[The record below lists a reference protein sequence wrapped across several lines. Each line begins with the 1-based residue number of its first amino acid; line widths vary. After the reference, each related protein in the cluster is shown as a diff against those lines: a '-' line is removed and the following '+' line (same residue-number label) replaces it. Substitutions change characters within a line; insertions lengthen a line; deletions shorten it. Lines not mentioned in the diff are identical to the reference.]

1 MSEIPTAL
9 EPMDCARVTRED
21 IVEQYVVGRLTEAD
35 RDAFERHYFE
45 CARCFDE
52 LRQYQLIQEELQQT
66 SASEERV
73 PIGGPLR
80 SGLAAAAVVLLGL
93 ALWWMWPSTA
103 PPPAPAS
110 ASLPTPAPVDTLAH
124 LAVVTPPPYEPV
136 TLRSTPDAATRRF
149 RDAMTRY
156 REGDYAGA
164 VPGLVEA
171 VQLDPDRAQAHF
183 YLGACYLLT
192 QQPARAIPVLEA
204 ALARGDS
211 AYAEEA
217 RFYLAKAFLATGN
230 AAASRTALEA
240 VVAIQGPRA
249 AEARTLVDKMNAL
262 PVPPPSD
269 GRRSTP

>member
-1 MSEIPTAL
+1 MSETETDLA
-9 EPMDCARVTRED
+9 PMDCARVTRGN

-35 RDAFERHYFE
+35 RDAFEQHYFE
-45 CARCFDE
+45 CARCLEE
-52 LRQYQLIQEELQQT
+52 LRQYQRLQEELQQT

-80 SGLAAAAVVLLGL
+80 SGLAAAAVVLVGL

-103 PPPAPAS
+103 PPAPPAS
-110 ASLPTPAPVDTLAH
+110 VSLPTPAPVDTLAQ

-156 REGDYAGA
+156 REGDHAGA
-164 VPGLVEA
+164 IPGLAEA
-171 VQLDPDRAQAHF
+171 VQLDPDRAQAQF

-192 QQPARAIPVLEA
+192 QQPARAIPAFEA
-204 ALARGDS
+204 AIARGDS

-217 RFYLAKAFLATGN
+217 HFYLAKAFLAMGN
-230 AAASRTALEA
+230 AVASRAALEA
-240 VVAIQGPRA
+240 VLAIQGPRA
-249 AEARTLVDKMNAL
+249 AEARALLDRLKAL